1 MQGLQI
7 GLQAFLDASA
17 QSRELATTDQQREL
31 AQGHDSKVLRA
42 IEQQN
47 ILLGHCYRACMA
59 AFKETTQATGHTY
72 KYVTAS
78 NEAKLLMGDLGN
90 VAGGAKHT
98 FENITAKDKA
108 HVVAGNMEGEYAKD
122 FFK

>member
-17 QSRELATTDQQREL
+17 QSHEVATTDQQREFTQ
-31 AQGHDSKVLRA
+31 AEESKVLHA

-47 ILLGHCYRACMA
+47 IVLGHCYRACMA

-78 NEAKLLMGDLGN
+78 SEAKLLMGDLGN
-90 VAGGAKHT
+90 VSGGAKHT
-98 FENITAKDKA
+98 FVNITAKDNA
-108 HVVAGNMEGEYAKD
+108 WVVAGNMQGESAKD